1 MMTLLPSRP
10 GFAPF
15 IELDSGDA
23 VRVTGLVVR
32 PAPGRYPACV
42 GETRKTAA
50 GLAMYL
56 VLLVAGPSLWAL
68 HAESWSLGRRSPVLS
83 YDTAQFALAARELAL
98 HGRLATP
105 YALPLELARHPQ
117 PPWPLALIQPGL
129 VILEAA
135 AFRLAP
141 AELTIGGR
149 NFAQWRRPDQIEWLV
164 IPIVFTSYLMCG
176 ILLALGISRLLRR
189 HADISDRMRMAAAGT
204 VGLAFLLDPEA
215 QHFGVGGFTE
225 LPFTC
230 GLIASLAL
238 LANERA
244 PRRPLFY
251 GLLLGVTG
259 AFRVNML
266 WLAPA
271 LVIAGVALAPRESRL
286 RVAAWMVLGFAIPLA
301 PWWIYK
307 WLAFGSPA
315 WDLGRYVI
323 WDGVQGRNWFSLNH
337 LPEPPHL
344 PQGFEAV
351 RLIAAKAL
359 RNLPGLLLAACAGPR
374 GLWLGALAVWVA
386 LARGRR
392 TLRIAGAATLAV
404 FGLGLLAAAIGFPWL
419 RYAFPGRV
427 VMEAAGI
434 LALWGLIAM
443 ATPAPIPARWAP
455 ALRAGVAV
463 VALAWGAWQ
472 TAAGNLEAR
481 EASATRGLPGTQTL
495 LQITVLMNR
504 EIPAGEPV
512 MSNLG
517 PTLAWHAKRPVV
529 HLALAPEDLEA
540 CRRRL
545 DFRQV
550 LLVFR
555 DPSLAWGAWSEIVA
569 HPLETRNRPELN
581 VSRVRS
587 YRTADG
593 FIFVWLELGPLAPGL
608 AAAHP

>member
-1 MMTLLPSRP
+1 
-10 GFAPF
+10 
-15 IELDSGDA
+15 
-23 VRVTGLVVR
+23 
-32 PAPGRYPACV
+32 V

-50 GLAMYL
+50 GLAMFL
-56 VLLVAGPSLWAL
+56 VLLVAGCALWVL

-83 YDTAQFALAARELAL
+83 YDTAQVALAARELAF

-117 PPWPLALIQPGL
+117 PPWPLAIVQPGL
-129 VILEAA
+129 VIVEAA
-135 AFRLAP
+135 VFRLAP
-141 AELTIGGR
+141 AELKIGGR
-149 NFAQWRRPDQIEWLV
+149 SYAQWRRPDQVEWLV
-164 IPIVFTSYLMCG
+164 IPIVFACYLMCA
-176 ILLALGISRLLRR
+176 ILLALATSKLLRR
-189 HADISDRMRMAAAGT
+189 HADIDDRMRMAAASV

-230 GLIASLAL
+230 GLVAALAQLAL
-238 LANERA
+238 DRA
-244 PRRPLFY
+244 PRRPFLY

-266 WLAPA
+266 WLAPV
-271 LVIAGVALAPRESRL
+271 LVIATIALTPRESRA
-286 RVAAWMVLGFAIPLA
+286 RVAAWTVLGFALPLG

-323 WDGVQGRNWFSLNH
+323 WDGVQGRTWFTLNH

-351 RLIAAKAL
+351 RLIAGKTL
-359 RNLPGLLLAACAGPR
+359 RNLPGLLLAAGAGPR
-374 GLWLGALAVWVA
+374 ALWLGALVAWVA

-392 TLRIAGAATLAV
+392 TLRIAGATTLAV

-427 VMEAAGI
+427 VMEAAGV

-443 ATPAPIPARWAP
+443 ATPARIAPRWAP
-455 ALRAGVAV
+455 LLRAGVAV
-463 VALAWGAWQ
+463 LALSWGALQ
-472 TAAGNLEAR
+472 TAAGNE
-481 EASATRGLPGTQTL
+481 ETRGSSAARGVPGTQTL

-545 DFRQV
+545 DFRNV

-555 DPSLAWGAWSEIVA
+555 DPSLAWGEWSEVVA
-569 HPLETRNRPELN
+569 HPLEVKNRPELN

-587 YRTADG
+587 YQSADG
-593 FIFVWLELGPLAPGL
+593 FVLVWLQLGPLAPGL
-608 AAAHP
+608 ASAGP

>member
-1 MMTLLPSRP
+1 ML
-10 GFAPF
+10 
-15 IELDSGDA
+15 
-23 VRVTGLVVR
+23 
-32 PAPGRYPACV
+32 
-42 GETRKTAA
+42 
-50 GLAMYL
+50 L
-56 VLLVAGPSLWAL
+56 VLLVAGCTLWVL
-68 HAESWSLGRRSPVLS
+68 HAESWDLGRRSPVLS
-83 YDTAQFALAARELAL
+83 YDTAQVALAARELAH
-98 HGRLATP
+98 HGRLATS

-117 PPWPLALIQPGL
+117 PPWPLALVQPGL

-135 AFRLAP
+135 AFRIAP
-141 AELTIGGR
+141 AEIRIGGR
-149 NFAQWRRPDQIEWLV
+149 SFAQWRRPDQAEWLV
-164 IPIVFTSYLMCG
+164 IPIVFTCYVMCG
-176 ILLALGISRLLRR
+176 ILLALATSKLLRR
-189 HADISDRMRMAAAGT
+189 HSGLGDRLRMAAASI
-204 VGLAFLLDPEA
+204 VGLVFLLDPEA

-230 GLIASLAL
+230 GLVGSLAL
-238 LANERA
+238 LALDRA
-244 PRRPLFY
+244 PRRPLLY

-259 AFRVNML
+259 TFRVNMM

-271 LVIAGVALAPRESRL
+271 LMIAGVALAPREARA
-286 RVAAWMVLGFAIPLA
+286 RVAAWTLLGFAIPLG

-323 WDGVQGRNWFSLNH
+323 WDGVQGRTWFSLNH

-344 PQGFEAV
+344 PHGFEAA
-351 RLIAAKAL
+351 RLITAKAL
-359 RNLPGLLLAACAGPR
+359 RNLPGLLIAACAGLR
-374 GLWLGALAVWVA
+374 ALWLGSLVLWIA

-392 TLRIAGAATLAV
+392 TLRIAGATTLAV

-443 ATPAPIPARWAP
+443 ATPAPVAPRWTP
-455 ALRAGVAV
+455 ALRAGVAAL
-463 VALAWGAWQ
+463 ALAWGAWQ
-472 TAAGNLEAR
+472 TAVGNDEAR
-481 EASATRGLPGTQTL
+481 DSSATRGLPGTQTL
-495 LQITVLMNR
+495 LQITVLLNR

-545 DFRQV
+545 DFRHV

-555 DPSLAWGAWSEIVA
+555 DPANAWGEWSEIVA
-569 HPLETRNRPELN
+569 HPLETKSRPELN
-581 VSRVRS
+581 VTRVRRYQS
-587 YRTADG
+587 ADG
-593 FIFVWLELGPLAPGL
+593 FVFVWLELGPLAPGL
-608 AAAHP
+608 ASAHP